1 MSLTYGMTV
10 SFLPVATEKKV
21 MSFCVYFFFS
31 AFKGSGR
38 CRFKPH
44 FSSADSVNSCILLC
58 KAFYRSA
65 PLMTQSLCYTG
76 RGTSVFFT
84 DMISILKLSA
94 WLLSEIMS
102 EFCLAYYSSEFAW
115 NSDKFFFILPGIVTL
130 LTVGD
135 GDRILFIF
143 SYKQS
148 CFIYSA
154 ILTSRE
160 LMHKVLFEKFR
171 GSICDKIDS
180 LSLSHILPSPMRL
193 LFKSP
198 LFEISVKFCSF
209 STILVMLS
217 RV

>member
-1 MSLTYGMTV
+1 
-10 SFLPVATEKKV
+10 
-21 MSFCVYFFFS
+21 
-31 AFKGSGR
+31 
-38 CRFKPH
+38 
-44 FSSADSVNSCILLC
+44 
-58 KAFYRSA
+58 
-65 PLMTQSLCYTG
+65 MTQSLCYTG

-84 DMISILKLSA
+84 DKISILKLSA

-148 CFIYSA
+148 CLIYSA

-171 GSICDKIDS
+171 GSICDEIDS

-217 RV
+217 RVWLVRVTMLESYILEVLGHAPFARFILIESFWVSRKASRAT